1 MFLMPLGNS
10 IMAYIHG
17 YKWKKS
23 DEKHANILPK
33 AFYHNHKTKLKSS
46 RPSPFSLKYNLYHN

>member
-1 MFLMPLGNS
+1 MPLGNS